1 MKLSLKNAALAVAAV
16 ALSAAVALTGCT
28 EDAPAGTPD
37 NGGTAEPPKQE
48 EQKPADS
55 EEEAPSKAEEKVVF
69 VQSNL
74 PVEEEEWEEG
84 WGANVWVRAPLI
96 VTNLSEEAVTFD
108 DFLTWNEYETIGY
121 EYGDDAVGFYQ
132 NSAILSKSVTV
143 RTATG
148 EVPCVMIFDEMVSS
162 KTLPAGQSAR
172 VWLTTLAPKK
182 NQILNVSYKDVH
194 QCYLTYGQDASSG
207 GSSSVAPS
215 ESASAATS
223 EAGPS
228 AAASEVGI
236 ASEVTGGAWSSA
248 ASSAESWGGAEAASG
263 TTAEPQASR

>member
-28 EDAPAGTPD
+28 DDTPAGTPD

-55 EEEAPSKAEEKVVF
+55 EEDASSKVEEKVVF

-74 PVEEEEWEEG
+74 SVEEEEWEEE

-96 VTNLSEEAVTFD
+96 VTNLSEQAVTFD
-108 DFLTWNEYETIGY
+108 DFLTWNEYEMIGY

-132 NSAILSKSVTV
+132 NGVILCKSVTV
-143 RTATG
+143 KTATG
-148 EVPCVMIFDEMVSS
+148 EVPCVMIFDETVSS

-172 VWLTTLAPKK
+172 AWLTTLAPKR
-182 NQILNVSYKDVH
+182 NQILNVSYEGSH
-194 QCYLTYGQDASSG
+194 QCFVSYGQNASSG
-207 GSSSVAPS
+207 GGSSSATS
-215 ESASAATS
+215 SASSATS
-223 EAGPS
+223 EAGSS
-228 AAASEVGI
+228 AAASEVGT

-263 TTAEPQASR
+263 TTAELQASR

>member
-1 MKLSLKNAALAVAAV
+1 MKFSLKNAALAVAAV

-28 EDAPAGTPD
+28 DDTPAGTPD

-74 PVEEEEWEEG
+74 PIEEEEWEEG

-96 VTNLSEEAVTFD
+96 VTNLSEQAVTFD
-108 DFLTWNEYETIGY
+108 DFLTWNEYEMIGY

-132 NSAILSKSVTV
+132 NSAILCKSVTV
-143 RTATG
+143 KTAMG

-172 VWLTTLAPKK
+172 VWLTTLAPKR
-182 NQILNVSYKDVH
+182 NQILNVSYKGIH
-194 QCYLTYGQDASSG
+194 QCFVSYGQNASSG
-207 GSSSVAPS
+207 GGSSSATSSTSP
-215 ESASAATS
+215 ATS
-223 EAGPS
+223 EAGSS
-228 AAASEVGI
+228 AAASEVGT

-263 TTAEPQASR
+263 TTAELQASR

>member
-28 EDAPAGTPD
+28 DDTPAGTPD
-37 NGGTAEPPKQE
+37 NSGTAEPPKQE

-55 EEEAPSKAEEKVVF
+55 EEDAPSKVEEKVVF
-69 VQSNL
+69 TQSNL
-74 PVEEEEWEEG
+74 PVEEEEWEG

-96 VTNLSEEAVTFD
+96 VTNLSEQAVAFD
-108 DFLTWNEYETIGY
+108 DFLTWNEYEMIGY

-132 NSAILSKSVTV
+132 NSAILCKSVTV
-143 RTATG
+143 KTATG
-148 EVPCVMIFDEMVSS
+148 EVPCVMIFDETVSS

-172 VWLTTLAPKK
+172 VWLTTLAPKR
-182 NQILNVSYKDVH
+182 NQILNVSYEGSH
-194 QCYLTYGQDASSG
+194 QCFVSYGQNASSG
-207 GSSSVAPS
+207 GGSSSATS
-215 ESASAATS
+215 SASQATS
-223 EAGPS
+223 EAGSS
-228 AAASEVGI
+228 AAASEVGT

>member
-28 EDAPAGTPD
+28 DDTPAGTPD

-48 EQKPADS
+48 EQKAADS
-55 EEEAPSKAEEKVVF
+55 EEDAPSKVEEKVVF

-74 PVEEEEWEEG
+74 PVEEEWEEE

-96 VTNLSEEAVTFD
+96 VTNLSEQAVTFD
-108 DFLTWNEYETIGY
+108 DFLTWNEYEMIGY

-132 NSAILSKSVTV
+132 NSAILCKSVTV
-143 RTATG
+143 KTATG
-148 EVPCVMIFDEMVSS
+148 EVPCVMIFDETVSS

-182 NQILNVSYKDVH
+182 NQILNVSYEGSH
-194 QCYLTYGQDASSG
+194 QCFVSYGQNASSG
-207 GSSSVAPS
+207 GGSSSATS
-215 ESASAATS
+215 STSSTTS
-223 EAGPS
+223 EAGS
-228 AAASEVGI
+228 SVAASEVGVT
-236 ASEVTGGAWSSA
+236 SEVTGGAWSSA

-263 TTAEPQASR
+263 TTAERQASR